1 MIRRLLLA
9 ALCSLVLLGTAEAQT
24 RLGPL
29 GPGLACN
36 PLVYNPGTAPVTAD
50 CTITPQLF
58 YEGHATSCTI
68 NSTCGSVNDSGKLL
82 TATTTGVT
90 FTTPGPGAAGGAG
103 YSFGIDA
110 TGDAYS
116 IHTPSGTIYGCGPA
130 GSTVSLSTQ
139 ASITP
144 DGTNWMCTPLGGT
157 SGGGGAPTGNCSQ
170 STAFF
175 LRVNNAGAT
184 LTTSTHNAVDT
195 AICGL
200 VTDGVWAL
208 LDALWV
214 PAIDVA
220 TGTLA
225 TIANMNWVSSSYTLT
240 VHGTPTLTVDAGYTG
255 VDASS
260 TIYIDTGF
268 NPSTAGGHYALNSEH
283 LSFWSLN
290 ATQSSATGGTAM
302 GIYDGTNIS
311 QVIPYYSSNT
321 AQCQLS
327 EPVAGSL
334 AFSIGTALGHTLCT
348 RNSVNS
354 EFLFRNGASLASGST
369 SSVSLINLNFFIL
382 ARNSSGAASTGA
394 GNQIAVATIGGALT
408 FAQVSSLGSTPV
420 TGSNASTATGLTPR
434 MCTYLVAVHGSC

>member
-116 IHTPSGTIYGCGPA
+116 IHTPSGTIYGCGTA
-130 GSTVSLSTQ
+130 GSTISISTQ

-157 SGGGGAPTGNCSQ
+157 SGGGGAPSGSCSQ

-175 LRVNNAGAT
+175 LRVNTAGAT
-184 LTTSTHNAVDT
+184 LTTATHNAVDT

-225 TIANMNWVSSSYTLT
+225 TIANMNWVSSSYTL
-240 VHGTPTLTVDAGYTG
+240 VPHGTPTLTPDAGYLG
-255 VDASS
+255 ADASS
-260 TIYIDTGF
+260 TIYLDTGF
-268 NPSTAGGHYALNSEH
+268 NPSTAGGHYGLTSEH

-290 ATQSSATGGTAM
+290 ATQSSAGGGTAI
-302 GIYDGTNIS
+302 GIYDGTNLS
-311 QVIPYYSSNT
+311 QVNPYYSTST

-327 EPVAGSL
+327 ESTAGPASTV
-334 AFSIGTALGHTLCT
+334 GTALGHTVCT
-348 RNSVNS
+348 RVASNS
-354 EFLFRNGASLASGST
+354 EFLFRNGAQLSSGTST
-369 SSVSLINLNFFIL
+369 STILINLNFFIL
-382 ARNSSGAASTGA
+382 ARNDSGTAGIGA
-394 GNQIAVATIGGALT
+394 GNQFAVATIGG
-408 FAQVSSLGSTPV
+408 GI
-420 TGSNASTATGLTPR
+420 STAQISSSGGTTGTGLTPR
-434 MCTYLVAVHGSC
+434 MCAYLTAVHGSC